1 MLAEIRNSIEELE
14 LNGHKSPGKWSKKTK
29 KWKLGETT

>member
-1 MLAEIRNSIEELE
+1 MLAEIRNSVEELE
-14 LNGHKSPGKWSKKTK
+14 LNGHKSGKWSKKIK